1 MVPNQDVF
9 IEIGSFRYS
18 KHKKNA
24 SGDVQLTRKL
34 EQGRVVSILC
44 DGLGSGVEANVL
56 ASFTASMGL
65 EYMASD
71 LKIKRA
77 AELIMDALPLCPQ
90 RKISYSTFS
99 IADASLDGEMR
110 IVGHGNPPFLFFR
123 DAKPIDINQTELL
136 RPRWK
141 NRSLHYARFGVEIGD
156 RLIMMSDGVTQSGM
170 GSDCWP
176 MGFGCE
182 RVTVL
187 IEEAIRKNREIS
199 ADELAGTIC
208 NIALN
213 NDGSRAGD
221 DISCTV
227 IYMRNPRRMRV
238 LTGPPF
244 DTKKDGEYAALIK
257 DFYGKCVLCGGT
269 TSNIV
274 ERELGLEA
282 TMDFS
287 FIDPVVPAVSHMK
300 GVDLITEGCITL
312 SNLAGLLERK
322 QLGGNKNGATMLRD
336 LMLSCDIIEFYV
348 GTRVNQSHQDP
359 ALPIELDIRRNVI
372 KKIAGMLESNYLKE
386 TSIRYY

>member
-1 MVPNQDVF
+1 MIQNQEVF
-9 IEIGSFRYS
+9 IEIGSLHYS
-18 KHKKNA
+18 KHKKKA

-77 AELIMDALPLCPQ
+77 AEIIMDALPLCPS

-99 IADASLDGEMR
+99 IADVSLAGEMR
-110 IVGHGNPPFLFFR
+110 IIGHGNPPFLFFR
-123 DAKPIDINQTELL
+123 GAQAIEREQTELL

-141 NRSLHYARFGVEIGD
+141 NRSLHYARFGVEVGD

-170 GSDCWP
+170 GSDSWP
-176 MGFGCE
+176 MGFGIE
-182 RVTVL
+182 RVNIIV
-187 IEEAIRKNREIS
+187 EEAVRKNREIS
-199 ADELAGTIC
+199 ADELAEIIC
-208 NIALN
+208 NVALA
-213 NDGSRAGD
+213 NDGNRAGD

-244 DTKKDGEYAALIK
+244 DPKRDQEYASLIK
-257 DFYGKCVLCGGT
+257 NFSGKCVLCGGT
-269 TSNIV
+269 TSTIV

-282 TMDFS
+282 VMDFS
-287 FIDPVVPAVSHMK
+287 YMDPVVPAVSHMK

-312 SNLAGLLERK
+312 SNLAGLLEKGER
-322 QLGGNKNGATMLRD
+322 GGRKNGATMLRD
-336 LMLSCDIIEFYV
+336 LMLSCDIIDFYV

-372 KKIAGMLESNYLKE
+372 KKIASLLETKYLKE
-386 TSIRYY
+386 TTVRYY